1 MVVIDPEDKTVA
13 TFRPSLAPITLRS
26 DEDLLDLGDV
36 VPDFQCRLREIF
48 E

>member
-1 MVVIDPEDKTVA
+1 MLAIDPEDKTVVI
-13 TFRPSLAPITLRS
+13 FRPSGAAMTLRS

-36 VPDFQCRLREIF
+36 VLGFQCSLREIF